1 MPPKSKTKKNISPT
15 LLSSQVD
22 DIPEDL
28 DILKRGQLQNLAKK
42 FGISA
47 ASKSETIKQN
57 LHKLKKTAKLSRTTR
72 LDTQLPR
79 DLQDLVF
86 EKVYDMANPEIEAQI
101 KAILD
106 KGYRVGDDNMI
117 YDYSKIRKKLK
128 IKHNIKPKELLEKVE
143 NFRHIY
149 VRMGVIY
156 HYFQIKEITEYFE
169 INPEHLTGDEFD
181 VYSRK
186 LYNVERPL
194 RRAINEYN
202 KRADKL
208 KKDYGSYFDPEYIDE
223 VNNLIKHFRKVA
235 KYDKKVGKIPYLNYG
250 STRHSRNSLS
260 ITRKS
265 RSAKSDIMIRSKSSI
280 RQRSKLI
287 RSI

>member
-1 MPPKSKTKKNISPT
+1 MSSKSKTRKNISPINNSLYEVE
-15 LLSSQVD
+15 LL
-22 DIPEDL
+22 DL
-28 DILKRGQLQNLAKK
+28 DKLKRGELQKIAKQLGL
-42 FGISA
+42 SA
-47 ASKSETIKQN
+47 TAKSETIKKN
-57 LHKLKKTAKLSRTTR
+57 ISNYIIKSKLSKTTR

-79 DLQDLVF
+79 EIQDLVF

-101 KAILD
+101 KTILD
-106 KGYRVGDDNMI
+106 KGYRVGDDNMT

-156 HYFQIKEITEYFE
+156 HYFEIKEITEYFE
-169 INPEHLTGDEFD
+169 INPQHLTEEDFD

-186 LYNVERPL
+186 LYNIEIPL
-194 RRAINEYN
+194 RRAIDEYN
-202 KRADKL
+202 KRATKL

-223 VNNLIKHFRKVA
+223 VNDLIKHFRKVA
-235 KYDKKVGKIPYLNYG
+235 KYDKKVGKIPFLKYG
-250 STRHSRNSLS
+250 SMKHSRNSLS
-260 ITRKS
+260 ITKKS
-265 RSAKSDIMIRSKSSI
+265 RLTKSDIVSRSKSFT
-280 RQRSKLI
+280 RRRSRLT